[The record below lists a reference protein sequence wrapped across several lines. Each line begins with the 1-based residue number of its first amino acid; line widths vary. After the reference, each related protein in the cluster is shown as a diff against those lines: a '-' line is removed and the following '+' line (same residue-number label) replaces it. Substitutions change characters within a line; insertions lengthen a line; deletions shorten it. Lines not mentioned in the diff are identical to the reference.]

1 MEQVYKLE
9 KKVTS
14 SFGVFKN
21 ICCNGSYL
29 LSLGKRK

>member
-1 MEQVYKLE
+1 MKQVYELE

-29 LSLGKRK
+29 LLLGKRK